1 MLPLKTVG
9 IIDLTEDK
17 VIKIMERR
25 TFIRTALAGT
35 AALTSTGM
43 GLLLGACH
51 NGQMPERR
59 GVINNTEKPF
69 ADYSFDPVRAE
80 NFTNPLF
87 IPGGDGPFGV
97 LNVTDAPLT
106 LKAQAKTFPILG
118 GKSSPFLI
126 YETSDAGKSYQN
138 PIIRIKSGSRFTAT
152 LQNELN
158 EPTIIH
164 WHGLHLPAKM
174 DGHPNDSIAPN
185 RNFQYAFTVP
195 NRGGTY
201 WYHTHAD
208 KLTAKQAYSGLAG
221 FFIVEDDDELKLAS
235 ALDLK
240 FGETDIPLLIQDKKF
255 NAGGELVYQPTR
267 MERMMGY
274 IGDIVLVNLTP
285 NPFLEI
291 RPRFY
296 RFRCLNGSTSRIYKL
311 AFVRGDEQ
319 LNYQVIGTDGG
330 LLDKPYPAKEVFLA
344 PAERLDI
351 LFDAS
356 QLREGETVFIKSLAF
371 DPMEQ
376 EAGMGGMGGG
386 MMGSETRLEN
396 GFEFNLLK
404 LTAAKG
410 AQITREIPA
419 RLSTITP
426 LETSGLSPRRIT
438 LSLDRMQWLIN
449 GQRYRSDAAA
459 FDVRRAV
466 EVWDIEN
473 ATNSMIHPM
482 HLHGFSFQV
491 VGRSN
496 SPAALRPLAAASGGR
511 VVTDLGWKDTVMI
524 FPGETVRIAVD
535 FRQAFP
541 GEQLFLFHCHNLEH
555 EDGNMMVNFRI
566 PA

>member
-1 MLPLKTVG
+1 
-9 IIDLTEDK
+9 
-17 VIKIMERR
+17 MERR

-35 AALTSTGM
+35 AAFTSTGM
-43 GLLLGACH
+43 GLLLSACS
-51 NGQMPERR
+51 NGQLQEQTDI
-59 GVINNTEKPF
+59 INTSADKPF
-69 ADYSFDPVRAE
+69 AGYPFDPVRTE

-97 LNVTDAPLT
+97 LNVTDTPLT
-106 LKAQAKTFPILG
+106 LNAQAKTFPILG
-118 GKSSPFLI
+118 GKSSPFLV
-126 YETSDAGKSYQN
+126 YDTSDAGKSYQN
-138 PIIRIKSGSRFTAT
+138 PIFRIRSGSRFNAT
-152 LQNELN
+152 LQNGLN

-164 WHGLHLPAKM
+164 WHGLHLPANM
-174 DGHPNDSIAPN
+174 DGQPRDSIAPG
-185 RNFQYAFTVP
+185 RNFPYAFTVP

-208 KLTAKQAYSGLAG
+208 RLTAKQLYSGLAG
-221 FFIVEDDDELKLAS
+221 FFIVEDDDELKLAN

-240 FGETDIPLLIQDKKF
+240 FGETDIPLLIQVKKF
-255 NAGGELVYQPTR
+255 NASGELVYQPTR

-274 IGDIVLVNLTP
+274 IGDIVLVNLTA

-291 RPRFY
+291 GPRIY
-296 RFRCLNGSTSRIYKL
+296 RLRCLNGSTSRIYKIAIL
-311 AFVRGDEQ
+311 RGKEQ
-319 LNYQVIGTDGG
+319 LDYQVIGTDGG

-344 PAERLDI
+344 AGERLDI

-356 QLREGETVFIKSLAF
+356 QLREGETVFLKSLAF
-371 DPMEQ
+371 EPMEQ
-376 EAGMGGMGGG
+376 EVGMGGMGGMGGG
-386 MMGSETRLEN
+386 MGGETRLAN
-396 GFEFNLLK
+396 GKEFNLLK
-404 LTAAKG
+404 LVAVKG
-410 AQITREIPA
+410 AQVAREIPA
-419 RLSTITP
+419 RLSTLAP
-426 LETSGLSPRRIT
+426 LETSGVTPRRVT
-438 LSLDRMQWLIN
+438 LSMERMQWLIN
-449 GQRYRSDAAA
+449 GQSYRSDAAA

-473 ATNSMIHPM
+473 STRSMIHPM

-491 VGRSN
+491 LGRSN
-496 SPAALRPLAAASGGR
+496 SPAVLHPLATASSGR

-535 FRQAFP
+535 FRQAYP

>member
-1 MLPLKTVG
+1 MK
-9 IIDLTEDK
+9 
-17 VIKIMERR
+17 RR

-35 AALTSTGM
+35 AALTSAGA
-43 GLLLGACH
+43 GLLQSACS
-51 NGQMPERR
+51 NGQLQGQPDI
-59 GVINNTEKPF
+59 INTNDNSF
-69 ADYSFDPVRAE
+69 AGYPFDPVRAE

-87 IPGGDGPFGV
+87 IPRGDGPFGV

-118 GKSSPFLI
+118 GKPSPFLV
-126 YETSDAGKSYQN
+126 YDTKDADKSYQN
-138 PIIRIKSGSRFTAT
+138 PIFRIKSGNRFTAT
-152 LQNELN
+152 LQNGLN

-164 WHGLHLPAKM
+164 WHGLHLPANM
-174 DGHPNDSIAPN
+174 DGQPRDSIAAG
-185 RNFQYAFTVP
+185 RNFPYAFTVP
-195 NRGGTY
+195 NRSGTY
-201 WYHTHAD
+201 WYHSHAD

-221 FFIVEDDDELKLAS
+221 FFIVEDDDELKLTG

-274 IGDIVLVNLTP
+274 IGDIVLVNLTA

-291 RPRFY
+291 RPRIY

-311 AFVRGDEQ
+311 AIVRGSEHLD
-319 LNYQVIGTDGG
+319 YQVIGTDGG

-344 PAERLDI
+344 PAERVDI

-356 QLREGETVFIKSLAF
+356 QLRPDETVFLKSLAF
-371 DPMEQ
+371 EPMEQ
-376 EAGMGGMGGG
+376 EVGMGGMSGG
-386 MMGSETRLEN
+386 MMGGSNTRLAN
-396 GFEFNLLK
+396 GKAFNILK
-404 LTAAKG
+404 LVAGKG
-410 AQITREIPA
+410 STVVREIPA
-419 RLSTITP
+419 RLSTLAP
-426 LETSGLSPRRIT
+426 LETSAVNPRRVT
-438 LSLDRMQWLIN
+438 LSMEMMQWLIN
-449 GQRYRSDAAA
+449 GQSYRSDAAA
-459 FDVRRAV
+459 FEVKRAV

-473 ATNSMIHPM
+473 STNSMIHPM

-491 VGRSN
+491 IGRSN
-496 SPAALRPLAAASGGR
+496 SPVALRPLATASGGR
-511 VVTDLGWKDTVMI
+511 IVTDLGWKDTVMV

-535 FRQAFP
+535 FRLAFP

>member
-1 MLPLKTVG
+1 MK
-9 IIDLTEDK
+9 
-17 VIKIMERR
+17 RR
-25 TFIRTALAGT
+25 TFIRTALVGT
-35 AALTSTGM
+35 AALTSAGA
-43 GLLLGACH
+43 GLLQSACS
-51 NGQMPERR
+51 NGQMQARPDI
-59 GVINNTEKPF
+59 INTNDNSF
-69 ADYSFDPVRAE
+69 AGYPFDPVRAE

-97 LNVTDAPLT
+97 LNVTDSPLT

-118 GKSSPFLI
+118 GKSSPFLV
-126 YETSDAGKSYQN
+126 YDTNDAGKSYQN
-138 PIIRIKSGSRFTAT
+138 PIFRIKSGNRFNAT

-164 WHGLHLPAKM
+164 WHGLHIPANM
-174 DGHPNDSIAPN
+174 DGQPKDSIAAG
-185 RNFQYAFTVP
+185 RNFPYAFTVP

-201 WYHTHAD
+201 WYHSHAD

-221 FFIVEDDDELKLAS
+221 FFIVEDDDELNLARS
-235 ALDLK
+235 LDLK

-255 NAGGELVYQPTR
+255 NANGELVYQPSQ

-274 IGDIVLVNLTP
+274 IGDIVLVNLTA
-285 NPFLEI
+285 NPFLETG
-291 RPRFY
+291 PRIY

-311 AFVRGDEQ
+311 AIMRGSEQ
-319 LNYQVIGTDGG
+319 LNYQAIGTDGG

-376 EAGMGGMGGG
+376 DGGMGGMGGG
-386 MMGSETRLEN
+386 MMGGSNTRLAN
-396 GFEFNLLK
+396 GKEFNLLK
-404 LTAAKG
+404 LVAVKG
-410 AQITREIPA
+410 TQGTREIPA
-419 RLSTITP
+419 RLSTLAP

-438 LSLDRMQWLIN
+438 LSLQMMQWLIN
-449 GQRYRSDAAA
+449 GQSYRSDAAA
-459 FDVRRAV
+459 FEVKRSV

-473 ATNSMIHPM
+473 STSSMIHPM

-491 VGRSN
+491 LGRSN
-496 SPAALRPLAAASGGR
+496 SPAALRPLATASGGR
-511 VVTDLGWKDTVMI
+511 VVTDLGWKDTVMV

>member
-1 MLPLKTVG
+1 MK
-9 IIDLTEDK
+9 
-17 VIKIMERR
+17 RR

-35 AALTSTGM
+35 AAVTSTGM
-43 GLLLGACH
+43 GLLLSACKR
-51 NGQMPERR
+51 PEI
-59 GVINNTEKPF
+59 INNVDKSF
-69 ADYSFDPVRAE
+69 AGYPFDPVRAE

-87 IPGGDGPFGV
+87 IPGGDGTFGV
-97 LNVTDAPLT
+97 LNITDTPLT
-106 LKAQAKTFPILG
+106 LKAQAATFPILG
-118 GKSSPFLI
+118 GKSSPFLV
-126 YETSDAGKSYQN
+126 YDTNDAGKSYQN
-138 PIIRIKSGSRFTAT
+138 PILRIKSGNRFNAT
-152 LQNELN
+152 LQNGLN

-164 WHGLHLPAKM
+164 WHGLHLPANV
-174 DGHPNDSIAPN
+174 DGHPKDSIAPDQ
-185 RNFQYAFTVP
+185 NFPYAFTVP

-255 NAGGELVYQPTR
+255 NTSGELVYQPSQ

-291 RPRFY
+291 GPRIY
-296 RFRCLNGSTSRIYKL
+296 RFRCLNGSTARIFKL
-311 AFVRGDEQ
+311 AITRGDEQ
-319 LNYQVIGTDGG
+319 LEYQVIGTDGG
-330 LLDKPYPAKEVFLA
+330 LLDKAYPAKEVFLA

-356 QLREGETVFIKSLAF
+356 QLSEGETVFIKSLAF
-371 DPMEQ
+371 DPLEQ

-386 MMGSETRLEN
+386 MMGGETRLAN

-404 LTAAKG
+404 LVAVKGEQAA
-410 AQITREIPA
+410 REMPA
-419 RLSTITP
+419 RLSTLAP
-426 LETSGLSPRRIT
+426 LETSGVSPRRVT
-438 LSLDRMQWLIN
+438 LSLNHMQWLIN
-449 GQRYRSDAAA
+449 GQSYQSETAA

-473 ATNSMIHPM
+473 STNSMIHPM

-491 VGRSN
+491 LGRSN
-496 SPAALRPLAAASGGR
+496 SPSELRPLANESGGR
-511 VVTDLGWKDTVMI
+511 VVTDLGWKDTVMV

>member
-1 MLPLKTVG
+1 
-9 IIDLTEDK
+9 
-17 VIKIMERR
+17 MERR

-35 AALTSTGM
+35 AAFTSTGM
-43 GLLLGACH
+43 GLLLSAC
-51 NGQMPERR
+51 NGQFQKRPDI
-59 GVINNTEKPF
+59 INNAEIPF
-69 ADYSFDPVRAE
+69 AGYPYDPVRAE

-87 IPGGDGPFGV
+87 IPGNDGPFGV
-97 LNVTDAPLT
+97 LNVTDLPLT
-106 LKAQAKTFPILG
+106 LKAQPKTFPILG
-118 GKSSPFLI
+118 GKSSPFLV
-126 YETSDAGKSYQN
+126 YDTSDAGKSYQT
-138 PIIRIKSGSRFTAT
+138 PIFRIKSGSRFNAT
-152 LQNELN
+152 LQNGLN

-164 WHGLHLPAKM
+164 WHGLHLPANM
-174 DGHPNDSIAPN
+174 DGQPRDSIAPD
-185 RNFQYAFTVP
+185 RNFPYAFAVP

-201 WYHTHAD
+201 WYHSHAD

-221 FFIVEDDDELKLAS
+221 FFIVEDDDELKLTT

-255 NAGGELVYQPTR
+255 TDNGELVYEPSQ

-291 RPRFY
+291 GPRIY
-296 RFRCLNGSTSRIYKL
+296 RFRCLNGSTARIFKL
-311 AFVRGDEQ
+311 AFMRGDEK
-319 LNYQVIGTDGG
+319 LEYQVIGTDGG

-356 QLREGETVFIKSLAF
+356 QLREGETVFLKSLAF
-371 DPMEQ
+371 DSMEQ
-376 EAGMGGMGGG
+376 EVGMGGMRGMGGG
-386 MMGSETRLEN
+386 SGGSNTRLAN
-396 GFEFNLLK
+396 GHEFNLLK
-404 LTAAKG
+404 FTAVKG
-410 AQITREIPA
+410 AQSAREIPA
-419 RLSTITP
+419 SLSTIAP
-426 LETSGLSPRRIT
+426 LETSGVSPRRIT
-438 LSLDRMQWLIN
+438 LSMRMMQWLIN
-449 GQRYRSDAAA
+449 GQSYRSDAAA
-459 FDVRRAV
+459 FDVRRAI

-491 VGRSN
+491 LGRSN
-496 SPAALRPLAAASGGR
+496 SPAAFGPLANGSNGR
-511 VVTDLGWKDTVMI
+511 VVTDLGWKDTVMV

>member
-1 MLPLKTVG
+1 
-9 IIDLTEDK
+9 
-17 VIKIMERR
+17 MERR

-35 AALTSTGM
+35 AAFTSTGM
-43 GLLLGACH
+43 GLLLSAC
-51 NGQMPERR
+51 NGQLQERPDI
-59 GVINNTEKPF
+59 INNADKPF
-69 ADYSFDPVRAE
+69 AGYPFDPVRAE

-87 IPGGDGPFGV
+87 IPGNDGPFGV
-97 LNVTDAPLT
+97 LNVSDTPLT

-118 GKSSPFLI
+118 GKSSPFLV
-126 YETSDAGKSYQN
+126 YDTQDAGKSYQT
-138 PIIRIKSGSRFTAT
+138 PIFRIKSGNRCTAT

-164 WHGLHLPAKM
+164 WHGLHLPANM

-185 RNFQYAFTVP
+185 RNFPYAFTVP

-208 KLTAKQAYSGLAG
+208 RLTAKQAYSGLAG
-221 FFIVEDDDELKLAS
+221 FFIVEDNDELNLAN

-255 NAGGELVYQPTR
+255 NASGELVYQPNQ

-274 IGDIVLVNLTP
+274 IGDIVLVNLTA

-291 RPRFY
+291 GPRIY
-296 RFRCLNGSTSRIYKL
+296 RLRCLNGSTSRIYKI
-311 AFVRGDEQ
+311 AIMRGKEQ
-319 LNYQVIGTDGG
+319 LEYQVIGTDGG
-330 LLDKPYPAKEVFLA
+330 LLDKPYPANEVFLA

-356 QLREGETVFIKSLAF
+356 QLREGETVFLKSLAF
-371 DPMEQ
+371 EPMEQ
-376 EAGMGGMGGG
+376 EVGMGGMGG
-386 MMGSETRLEN
+386 MGGETRLAN
-396 GFEFNLLK
+396 GKEFNLLK
-404 LTAAKG
+404 LVSVKG
-410 AQITREIPA
+410 AQVTREIPA
-419 RLSTITP
+419 RISTLAP
-426 LETSGLSPRRIT
+426 LETSGVTPRRVT
-438 LSLDRMQWLIN
+438 LSMERMQWLIN
-449 GQRYRSDAAA
+449 GQSYRSDAAA

-496 SPAALRPLAAASGGR
+496 SPAALRPLATASGGR